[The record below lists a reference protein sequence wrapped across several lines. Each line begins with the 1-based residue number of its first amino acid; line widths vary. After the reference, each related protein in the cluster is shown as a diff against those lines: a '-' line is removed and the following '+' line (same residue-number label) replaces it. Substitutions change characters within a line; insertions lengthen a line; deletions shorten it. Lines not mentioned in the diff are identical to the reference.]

1 MEEETKK
8 MEMFSYYGDGKEL
21 WTSNGVF
28 AEIRANYYG
37 TKKVYVEVIEI
48 EEEKK

>member
-8 MEMFSYYGDGKEL
+8 MEMFSYYGNGTEL
-21 WTSNGVF
+21 WTSNLIF

-37 TKKVYVEVIEI
+37 TKKVYIEVTEV
-48 EEEKK
+48 EEEK